1 MNEIPD
7 IATMMLPVLQILGDG
22 QEHTRRQLI
31 YEVADHFQLSE
42 EQRNELIRTKI
53 KKTVVANRLDFVLF
67 YFVFAEL
74 IFRPRKAVF
83 LITKQ
88 GKELLKS
95 PPTVI
100 NLTFLKQNYPV
111 FAEWLKTRVN
121 RKNADPTGESD
132 GEIQVLSQTP
142 EEIFEKTYSLLRKDL
157 TDELLDQIKAKPSG
171 FFERLVVDLLLKMG
185 YGGSHQDA
193 GKVVGKGGD
202 GGIDGM
208 INEDKLGLDTIYI
221 QAKRYENP
229 VPISHIRDFAG
240 SLSGKKTKKGIFI
253 TTSSFPQTAYEFV
266 KTIDGR
272 IVLIDGEQLAE
283 LMIDNNLGVT
293 TQYSYE
299 IKQMDSDYFED
310 M

>member
-7 IATMMLPVLQILGDG
+7 IATMTLRVLQILGDG
-22 QEHTRRQLI
+22 QEHTRQQLI
-31 YEVADHFQLSE
+31 GEVANHFQLTE
-42 EQRNELIRTKI
+42 EQRNQLIRTRM
-53 KKTVVANRLDFVLF
+53 KKTIVENRVDFASINLRK
-67 YFVFAEL
+67 AEL
-74 IFRPRKAVF
+74 VFSPRKGVF
-83 LITKQ
+83 LITELGKQ
-88 GKELLKS
+88 LLKS

-100 NLTFLKQNYPV
+100 NLTFLKKNYPV
-111 FAEWLKTRVN
+111 FAEWLKTRVK
-121 RKNADPTGESD
+121 RKNADTAMESD

-142 EEIFEKTYSLLRKDL
+142 EEIFEETYSLLRQDL
-157 TDELLDQIKAKPSG
+157 ADELLEQIKAKPSG

-185 YGGSHQDA
+185 YGGSHQNA
-193 GKVVGKGGD
+193 GKVVGKSGD
-202 GGIDGM
+202 GGIDGI

-221 QAKRYENP
+221 QAKRYDNP

-240 SLSGKKTKKGIFI
+240 TLSGKKTKKGIFI

-299 IKQMDSDYFED
+299 IKRMDSDYFED